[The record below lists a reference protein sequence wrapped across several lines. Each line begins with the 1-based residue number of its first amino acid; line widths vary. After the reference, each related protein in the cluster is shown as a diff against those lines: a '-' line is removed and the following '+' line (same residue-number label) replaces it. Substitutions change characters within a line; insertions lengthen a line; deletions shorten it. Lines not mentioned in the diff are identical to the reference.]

1 MRSAES
7 IQKQKETLAANK
19 AREIERQ
26 KKREDRKLAR
36 TVGLRTPIPP
46 APTRSAALVIDVDWN
61 GLPMQDA
68 KNLYSELQRQYEA
81 AGKILNARA
90 MTEGTSEFYECFMA
104 GKDKCCP
111 KGNKYRM
118 PPRGQDYENGVKDPR
133 TGLVTP
139 VRICSENCWIRF
151 QDLLIKARRDRF
163 LNEGN

>member
-7 IQKQKETLAANK
+7 IAKQKQTLADNK

-26 KKREDRKLAR
+26 NKREERKLAR
-36 TVGLRTPIPP
+36 TVGIRKPVPP
-46 APTRSAALVIDVDWN
+46 VPTGRAALVIDVDWH
-61 GLPMQDA
+61 GIPMQDA
-68 KNLYSELQRQYEA
+68 KNLYAELRRQFEA
-81 AGKILNARA
+81 AGAILNARA

-118 PPRGQDYENGVKDPR
+118 PPRGQDYENGSKDPR

-139 VRICSENCWIRF
+139 VRICSIRF
-151 QDLLIKARRDRF
+151 QDLLIKQRRERF
-163 LNEGN
+163 LGEGN